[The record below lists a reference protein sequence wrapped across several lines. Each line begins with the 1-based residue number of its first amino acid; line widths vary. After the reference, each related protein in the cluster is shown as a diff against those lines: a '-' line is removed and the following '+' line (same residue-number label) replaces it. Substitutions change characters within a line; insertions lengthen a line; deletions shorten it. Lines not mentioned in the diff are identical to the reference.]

1 MKKIVSILIVLIMVI
16 GFLDYMQVE
25 SVAAP
30 ASSSDPNMDALT
42 ALGIDS
48 SQAPEGY
55 DPWSTDNPYG
65 RDTIEISPVY
75 ELYTVGLK
83 TPVNYPS
90 QFETNEQEI
99 FTGVERSEKTTKTNE
114 LQSTLYGHE
123 VWGATSAKS
132 VLNNVGKTK
141 SNSISGTTET
151 EGNYTLIST
160 GTIRTDDPSTYKAYG
175 YLKEPLSASTDFS
188 GFKYALSNVAAGNF
202 DENIAGL
209 QAQTVM
215 VYTSDYS
222 NTGGLYMRFGNAE

>member
-1 MKKIVSILIVLIMVI
+1 M
-16 GFLDYMQVE
+16 
-25 SVAAP
+25 
-30 ASSSDPNMDALT
+30 
-42 ALGIDS
+42 
-48 SQAPEGY
+48 
-55 DPWSTDNPYG
+55 
-65 RDTIEISPVY
+65 
-75 ELYTVGLK
+75 GLK

-114 LQSTLYGHE
+114 LQSTYGRRSMGSHFSQE
-123 VWGATSAKS
+123 CFEQCRQNKEQ
-132 VLNNVGKTK
+132 LNL
-141 SNSISGTTET
+141 GTTET

-222 NTGGLYMRFGNAE
+222 NTSGLYMRFGNAEEGSLSSNAITLLDIPKLLYLLGG